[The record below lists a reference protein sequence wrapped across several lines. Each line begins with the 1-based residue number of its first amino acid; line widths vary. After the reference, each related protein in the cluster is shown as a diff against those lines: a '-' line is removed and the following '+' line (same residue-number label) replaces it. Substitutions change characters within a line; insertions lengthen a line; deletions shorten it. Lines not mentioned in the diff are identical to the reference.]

1 MKWYEYYTDVVI
13 KKFFCF
19 EGRARRKEFWMFIL
33 CNAIVAAILGA
44 LDSVI
49 GVKIANSI
57 GILVLIYDLAI
68 LLPSLGVCVRRLH
81 DIGKSGWWV
90 LISLIPLVGA
100 IWLIVLFCKEG
111 VKGDNE
117 YGPDPKAAE

>member
-19 EGRARRKEFWMFIL
+19 EGRARRKEFWMFVL

-81 DIGKSGWWV
+81 DIGKSGWW
-90 LISLIPLVGA
+90 LLLGLIPIVGP
-100 IWLIVLFCKEG
+100 IVLLVFVCLDGKPG
-111 VKGDNE
+111 TNE
-117 YGPDPKAAE
+117 YGPNPKGA